1 MFSDSRH
8 KEKSAMLKNRK
19 CMKGMAVGMVFLVL
33 FFCAG
38 MIDLHSGGCEDALL
52 RCSYD
57 PYWQAVPFG
66 VVYCLIGYTFCLK
79 YIEG

>member
-1 MFSDSRH
+1 
-8 KEKSAMLKNRK
+8 MLKNRK
-19 CMKGMAVGMVFLVL
+19 HMKGMAIGMAFLVL

-38 MIDLHSGGCEDALL
+38 MADLHSGGCEDALL
-52 RCSYD
+52 RCTYD